1 MTKTNKNNIRAVR
14 NLKYEFTIVDRL
26 KAIIYMTSKN
36 KRKQPIFDSKHE
48 KIIKWDI
55 IYEDETTMKE
65 TLAIYLSLV
74 LLIIIEK
81 TVERQGKD
89 YDRLGYV

>member
-1 MTKTNKNNIRAVR
+1 MTKTNKNDIRAVR

-48 KIIKWDI
+48 KVIK
-55 IYEDETTMKE
+55 
-65 TLAIYLSLV
+65 
-74 LLIIIEK
+74 
-81 TVERQGKD
+81 
-89 YDRLGYV
+89 